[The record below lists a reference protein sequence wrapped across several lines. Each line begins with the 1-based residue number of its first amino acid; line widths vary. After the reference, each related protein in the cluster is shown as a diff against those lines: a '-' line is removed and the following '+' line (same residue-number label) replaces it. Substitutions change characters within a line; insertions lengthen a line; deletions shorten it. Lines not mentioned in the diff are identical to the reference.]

1 MNYSPGTICF
11 ALRWKLLA
19 LWTNSHVLSYE
30 AMRLLD
36 YAKIHKNDI
45 WQGYAAGTAAA
56 YVKELLDV
64 VLESG
69 GRGNNIRSI
78 SHLYLL

>member
-1 MNYSPGTICF
+1 
-11 ALRWKLLA
+11 
-19 LWTNSHVLSYE
+19 
-30 AMRLLD
+30 MRSLD
-36 YAKIHKNDI
+36 YAEIHKNDI

-69 GRGNNIRSI
+69 GWGNNTRSI
-78 SHLYLL
+78 SHLYPLQLGIDSIVPSDSSTTQKCSFDPWSQD